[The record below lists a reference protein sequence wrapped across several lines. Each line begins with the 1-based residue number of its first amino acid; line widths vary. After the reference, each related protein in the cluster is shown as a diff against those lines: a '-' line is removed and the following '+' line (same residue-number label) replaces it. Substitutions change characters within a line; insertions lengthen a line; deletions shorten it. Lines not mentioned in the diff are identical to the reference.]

1 MYASELNNIEGES
14 ERDGV
19 VDWNVGQVCK
29 WAKAEKL
36 DSVVAFIQ
44 AEDIDGKALLMLTD
58 LDIQNKLTIGIRK
71 NLMLAI
77 RALHRSS
84 NYATLDFLGLLDAPS
99 MHNNHHQSST
109 GNILDLAGSFA
120 GNAGAY
126 GSVPGSHGS
135 GGDIG
140 RISPA
145 SSTVGGRAVVISN
158 KPEVFKTFVSVG
170 EYVDGEGFKDS
181 HCGCS
186 S

>member
-1 MYASELNNIEGES
+1 MFASELNNIEGES

-29 WAKAEKL
+29 WATAEKL
-36 DSVVAFIQ
+36 DSVVGFIQ

-58 LDIQNKLTIGIRK
+58 LDLQNKLTIGIRK

-77 RALHRSS
+77 RQLHRSS
-84 NYATLDFLGLLDAPS
+84 NYATLDFLGLLDPPS
-99 MHNNHHQSST
+99 MHNNHQSST

-120 GNAGAY
+120 DNAGAY

-135 GGDIG
+135 GGDID

-145 SSTVGGRAVVISN
+145 SSTVGRAAVISS

-170 EYVDGEGFKDS
+170 EYVDGLGFKDS
-181 HCGCS
+181 HSSCS
-186 S
+186 SS